1 MISRDYLAENA
12 AERIAPPLDRRR
24 FAEKAQ
30 WQSGFSLFSV
40 REMLPEEGGGSEILP
55 IARGN
60 SNGGD

>member
-24 FAEKAQ
+24 FAENAQ